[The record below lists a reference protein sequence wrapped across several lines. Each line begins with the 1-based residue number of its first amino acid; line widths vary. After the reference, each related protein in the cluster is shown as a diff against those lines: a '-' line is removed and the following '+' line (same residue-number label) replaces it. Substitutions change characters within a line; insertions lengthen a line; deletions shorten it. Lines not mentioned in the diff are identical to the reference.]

1 MLILVRYKKEIKF
14 ISWYFDFKLCNWLD
28 WLLCYAIS
36 DFTME
41 VICKIISFF
50 RVGFYKLTG
59 RDATERGALGAR
71 APSIISYFVNDMS
84 LNRGG
89 ATHLILRLIYLRPL
103 SKLPSCAPAYRVCS
117 KDVLFA
123 EIVYTLELREETS
136 SSYFARPS
144 FIIKN

>member
-1 MLILVRYKKEIKF
+1 MIFWFQALQLAWLIAL
-14 ISWYFDFKLCNWLD
+14 LCNFWFYNGSDLQNN
-28 WLLCYAIS
+28 LL
-36 DFTME
+36 FL
-41 VICKIISFF
+41 

-89 ATHLILRLIYLRPL
+89 ATHFILRLIYLRPL

-117 KDVLFA
+117 KDILFA
-123 EIVYTLELREETS
+123 KIVYTLELREETS